1 MRCRVPRSAVSSRD
15 VHGRGG
21 LRAISATGNIAWH
34 RGVPVP
40 LAIEAV
46 KTTSASGTTASGGL
60 RILGSQVVLP
70 AHCRPHGVCPRR
82 STLLS
87 ASSGRRRPSDVCG
100 RVSCRAAWEWPARRA
115 SPRAIPRRTFARGL
129 IGRSSCVVYGWCGA
143 RVRLRNRIV
152 TSVPSSQPR
161 IAANSVS
168 QTSGTVECANTQ
180 STRTS
185 RVFVVA
191 SATT

>member
-34 RGVPVP
+34 RGGACAACDRSGENNECVGHSGLRGFADPRKSGRVASSLPTSRCMPSKVNATLGVKWTASPVP
-40 LAIEAV
+40 M
-46 KTTSASGTTASGGL
+46 SAAASVAL
-60 RILGSQVVLP
+60 HRGS
-70 AHCRPHGVCPRR
+70 RR
-82 STLLS
+82 LVE
-87 ASSGRRRPSDVCG
+87 RRPGQS
-100 RVSCRAAWEWPARRA
+100 RAAH
-115 SPRAIPRRTFARGL
+115 SRGL